1 MVKIHSFGYMGS
13 VLIESSLDLDS
24 QRISHLCITLLA
36 RYPFHAAGCK
46 SHACASWCRYC
57 LKLAINFLI
66 GIVVQEQHPSFMSFL
81 PNPVQSVNDAVA
93 MVYQRCAAVTV
104 ILSSWSHQPCPCV
117 VGPSSTTTLISNLS
131 AAGNIAQIRDL
142 PAAYQTSSTNR
153 LSRLQQAN
161 LRNL

>member
-1 MVKIHSFGYMGS
+1 MYHTVGKVPFSCCSMQVACMCQLMQI
-13 VLIESSLDLDS
+13 LS
-24 QRISHLCITLLA
+24 QA
-36 RYPFHAAGCK
+36 RHQLPNWNCSTRTTPFIYIAPH
-46 SHACASWCRYC
+46 
-57 LKLAINFLI
+57 
-66 GIVVQEQHPSFMSFL
+66 EQSFL
-81 PNPVQSVNDAVA
+81 PNPIQSVNHAVA

-142 PAAYQTSSTNR
+142 PAAYQTSSINR

-161 LRNL
+161 LRSL

>member
-1 MVKIHSFGYMGS
+1 MYHTVGKVPFSCCSMQVACMCQLMQI
-13 VLIESSLDLDS
+13 LS
-24 QRISHLCITLLA
+24 QA
-36 RYPFHAAGCK
+36 RHQLPNWNCSTRTTPFIYIAPH
-46 SHACASWCRYC
+46 
-57 LKLAINFLI
+57 
-66 GIVVQEQHPSFMSFL
+66 EQSFL
-81 PNPVQSVNDAVA
+81 PNPIQSVNHAVA

-131 AAGNIAQIRDL
+131 AAEISPRSG
-142 PAAYQTSSTNR
+142 TSRRLTKPRPLVNR